1 MIKNYKYMSSISKDV
16 YIDKLDDIVNKHIVI
31 RNGKIVWKQGA
42 YLAEFQCSLGISGVA
57 RPTLHQLSSKWQ
69 AHMEIFF
76 IIMIFMQL

>member
-42 YLAEFQCSLGISGVA
+42 YLAEF
-57 RPTLHQLSSKWQ
+57 
-69 AHMEIFF
+69 
-76 IIMIFMQL
+76 